1 MNIEMNIL
9 KIFTAI
15 IISTTSQ
22 YLEIKWERRPV
33 YISKLINENH
43 KEGIL
48 NAMEQLGLEETEDK
62 SENHIRVEYDNY
74 NGGGCEMFAGTDF
87 DGFYIYKTVIGVNR
101 LLDSNSFQC
110 IALHELAH
118 SVGLAHREEGVMRPI
133 LNSTKNYCSLSY
145 IEHLLIW
152 QNLLN

>member
-1 MNIEMNIL
+1 MPNIL

-15 IISTTSQ
+15 IHLATCQ
-22 YLEIKWERRPV
+22 YLNLIWRRRPV
-33 YISKLINENH
+33 YISKMISNDH
-43 KEGIL
+43 RDGIL

-74 NGGGCEMFAGTDF
+74 NGGGCEMLAGTDF

-145 IEHLLIW
+145 IEH
-152 QNLLN
+152 